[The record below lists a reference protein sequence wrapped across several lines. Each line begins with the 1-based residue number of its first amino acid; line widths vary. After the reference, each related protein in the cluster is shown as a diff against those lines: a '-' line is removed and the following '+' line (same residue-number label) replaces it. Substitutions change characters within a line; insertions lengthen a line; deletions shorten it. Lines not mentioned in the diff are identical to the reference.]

1 MACWEAADQVDRS
14 LGSPALEPMDL
25 SMCGTG
31 EGASLPSSR
40 KSMLDWRGDP
50 GSGHPGGR
58 GLSGSGG
65 WEVPQGSAITGKCP
79 FPIRHLPSMCARAQ
93 NSARHA
99 AGTMSASWPA
109 GKAHSRVGL
118 CPQAASTTR

>member
-31 EGASLPSSR
+31 EGASLLSSR

-58 GLSGSGG
+58 GLSGGWGG
-65 WEVPQGSAITGKCP
+65 GRFLRGAPSWASALSPYAIFLACVPMPRTV
-79 FPIRHLPSMCARAQ
+79 
-93 NSARHA
+93 
-99 AGTMSASWPA
+99 PA
-109 GKAHSRVGL
+109 MQRV
-118 CPQAASTTR
+118 P